1 MLREL
6 TVVAVLCAAPSL
18 FAQEVRSFDP
28 PAAFGARQ
36 SVSDLRHSPDGQ
48 RVSYIAPTDGQGS
61 VVYTLNLDKGARP
74 RAALRAAG
82 KPDRLT
88 YCNWVSNERLACEVY
103 ALVKDPTYGFLSFS
117 RLVAVNADGS
127 NVQVLSRRD
136 SQYSRGLQLGGGEII
151 DSLPEQ
157 DSAVLMTRVYVPDDR
172 IGTRFGSSTKG
183 LGVDWVDTRD
193 LTVKQVERP
202 REDATEYITDG
213 HGTIR
218 IVGLRQKVRE
228 SQDNG
233 IIDYLYHPP
242 GSREWR
248 KLSDYN
254 YTDHTGFNPHAV
266 DPDLNVAYG
275 FKQKDGRQALY
286 SVTLD
291 DSLREQLVY
300 ANPEVDVDEL
310 IKIGRHRHV
319 VGASYATDTRK
330 PVFFAPQIQQLL
342 ASFQKALPNQLLRIV
357 DASGDENRMLLFAG
371 SDADPGVYYIFDRKA
386 HQLQTFLVVRAALEG
401 VKLATMKSIRYPSV
415 DGVMVPGYLTLPPGA
430 ESARGLPAIVMPH
443 GGPSARDEWGFDW
456 LSQFFA
462 SRGFAVLQPNFRGS
476 SGYGD
481 AWFRDQG
488 FKSWQLAIGD
498 VLSAG
503 RWLVSQGVAD
513 PAKLGIVGWS
523 YGGYAAL
530 QSAVVDPAVFKA
542 VVAIAPV
549 TDLAALKEQ
558 YRHWSNFELESAFIG
573 QGAHIHEGSPAEH
586 ADKIKVPVLL
596 FHGGFDRNVHIEQS
610 KRMCERL
617 RAAGGKCELVT
628 WEDLDHYLD
637 DSSARTQMLRKS
649 DEFLRVASG
658 M

>member
-6 TVVAVLCAAPSL
+6 TVGAVLCAAPSL

-36 SVSDLRHSPDGQ
+36 SVSDLCLSPDGQ

-61 VVYTLNLDKGARP
+61 VVYTLSLDKGARP

-157 DSAVLMTRVYVPDDR
+157 DGAVLMTRVYVPDDR

-254 YTDHTGFNPHAV
+254 YTDRTGFNPHAV

-275 FKQKDGRQALY
+275 FKQKDGRRAVY

-310 IKIGRHRHV
+310 IEIGRHRHV

-330 PVFFAPQIQQLL
+330 PVFFDPQIQQLL

-476 SGYGD
+476 SGYGE

-530 QSAVVDPAVFKA
+530 QSAVVDPSVFKA

-549 TDLAALKEQ
+549 TDLAAFKEQ

>member
-28 PAAFGARQ
+28 PASFGARQ
-36 SVSDLRHSPDGQ
+36 SVSDLRLSPDGQ

-61 VVYTLNLDKGARP
+61 VVYTLSLDKGARP

-157 DSAVLMTRVYVPDDR
+157 DGAVLMTRVYVPDDR

-254 YTDHTGFNPHAV
+254 YTDRTGFNPHAV

-310 IKIGRHRHV
+310 IEIGRHRHV

-430 ESARGLPAIVMPH
+430 ESAGGLPAIVMPH

-481 AWFRDQG
+481 AWLRDQG

-530 QSAVVDPAVFKA
+530 QSAVVDPSVFKA

-549 TDLAALKEQ
+549 TDLAAFKEQ

>member
-1 MLREL
+1 VLREL

-36 SVSDLRHSPDGQ
+36 SVSDLRLSPDGQ

-157 DSAVLMTRVYVPDDR
+157 DGAVLMTRVYVPDDR

-254 YTDHTGFNPHAV
+254 YTDRTGFNPHAV

-275 FKQKDGRQALY
+275 FKQKDGRRAVY

-310 IKIGRHRHV
+310 IEIGRHRHV

-330 PVFFAPQIQQLL
+330 PVFFDPQIQQLL

-476 SGYGD
+476 SGYGE

-530 QSAVVDPAVFKA
+530 QSAVVDPSVFKA

-549 TDLAALKEQ
+549 TDLAAFKEQ

>member
-1 MLREL
+1 VLREL

-36 SVSDLRHSPDGQ
+36 SVSDLRLSPDGQ

-61 VVYTLNLDKGARP
+61 VVYTLSLDKGARP

-157 DSAVLMTRVYVPDDR
+157 DGAVLMTRVYVPDDR

-310 IKIGRHRHV
+310 IEIGRHRHV

-530 QSAVVDPAVFKA
+530 QSAVVDPSVFKA